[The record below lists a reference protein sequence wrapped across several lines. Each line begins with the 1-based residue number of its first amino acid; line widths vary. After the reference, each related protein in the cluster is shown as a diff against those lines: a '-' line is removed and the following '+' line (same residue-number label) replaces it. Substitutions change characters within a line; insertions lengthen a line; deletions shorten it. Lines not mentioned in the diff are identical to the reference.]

1 MSVIEE
7 RKDDDSSSSSSSSSS
22 EKLDTCSKPNPVAN
36 KVMPIQKKKN
46 QNVEYDAQSKNVLK
60 SIQNVNS

>member
-7 RKDDDSSSSSSSSSS
+7 GKDDDSSSSSSS
-22 EKLDTCSKPNPVAN
+22 EKVDTCSKPNPVAN

-46 QNVEYDAQSKNVLK
+46 QNA
-60 SIQNVNS
+60 NS